1 MEYSDGQNPKE
12 AARMTHQPM
21 KGVKMVEVA
30 QFTFTPAAG
39 AVLADWGADVIKVEH
54 AVTGDAQR
62 GFRAGLGGLAEGKF
76 HPIMEHPNRGKRS
89 IGLALETLGGHEV
102 LLDLVRGA
110 DIFLINFLPDARKR
124 LKLEVED
131 IRQANP
137 KIIYARGSGHGQRG
151 PDAVKGG
158 YDGSTFWCRAG
169 SAWSATPSDSPRV
182 INQPAG
188 AYGDSIGGMTIAGGI
203 AGALFW
209 RERTGEPSVVDVSL
223 MSVGAWM
230 MGLNINNALLAGQV
244 TPPPPLTAP
253 MNVAV
258 NPTLGMFRTSDERW
272 INFTMLQPGRYF
284 ADVCKHLGVE
294 YLLEDERF
302 QTAEGLMEH
311 ANEAGVVV
319 AEAIRQKPYGYWV
332 EHLQTMEGQWAPVQD
347 PLEVA
352 DDPQMEA
359 NGYMLPIVDA
369 DGKPRRLVASPVQ
382 FDDTPPTLRRAPQF
396 AEDTDD
402 ILRELGKTEDEIIQ
416 LKIDGAVT

>member
-1 MEYSDGQNPKE
+1 
-12 AARMTHQPM
+12 MTHQPM
-21 KGVKMVEVA
+21 KGIKMVEVA

-54 AVTGDAQR
+54 AVTGDQQR
-62 GFRAGLGGLAEGKF
+62 GFKAGLGGVAEGSF

-89 IGLALETLGGHEV
+89 IGLALETPGGYAV
-102 LLDLVRGA
+102 LMELVKDA

-131 IRQANP
+131 IRKANP
-137 KIIYARGSGHGQRG
+137 NIIYARGSAHGPRG
-151 PDAVKGG
+151 DDATKGG
-158 YDGSTFWCRAG
+158 YDGSTFWCRTG
-169 SAWSATPSDSPRV
+169 SAWSATAPDSPRV
-182 INQPAG
+182 TNQPAG

-230 MGLNINNALLAGQV
+230 MGLNINNAMLTGEVMA
-244 TPPPPLTAP
+244 PPPLTAP

-258 NPTLGMFRTSDERW
+258 NPTLGMFRTSDDRW

-284 ADVCKHLGVE
+284 PEVCKYLGLE
-294 YLLEDERF
+294 HLLEDERF
-302 QTAEGLMEH
+302 RTAEGLMEH
-311 ANEAGVVV
+311 ANEAGAAV
-319 AEAIRQKPYGYWV
+319 ADAIRQKPFSYWI
-332 EHLQTMEGQWAPVQD
+332 EHLRTMEGQWAPIQN

-352 DDPQMEA
+352 ADPQMEA
-359 NGYMLPIVDA
+359 NGYILPVVDA
-369 DGKPRRLVASPVQ
+369 DGRDRRLVASPVQ
-382 FDDTPPTLRRAPQF
+382 FDETPPVLRRGPQF
-396 AEDTDD
+396 AEHTDD
-402 ILRELGKTEDEIIQ
+402 ILRQLGKSEDEIIQ